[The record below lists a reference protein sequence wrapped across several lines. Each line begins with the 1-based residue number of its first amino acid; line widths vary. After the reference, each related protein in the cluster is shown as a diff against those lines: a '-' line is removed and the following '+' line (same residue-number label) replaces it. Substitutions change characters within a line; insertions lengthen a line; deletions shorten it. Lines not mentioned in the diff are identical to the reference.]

1 MAQAP
6 KGRQDP
12 PGTPLVGETS
22 RRGHIGRRA
31 RHYPKLAGGAY
42 LLDRRLF
49 QDPLGT
55 VWDAVVG
62 ATGARV
68 AIRVFEGPVIGTQ
81 DARRILRSRLRA
93 TPQIRHPNVALVFNH
108 DVKEKGYAF
117 VTMEELRGETLS
129 QRLARDGRVPLEEA
143 TEMGAALA
151 RGLAAAH
158 ERGVTHGG
166 IAPEMVFITSGGP
179 KLLGLG
185 IGDLGH
191 GYAGSSGD
199 AAADDVLGLMRLV
212 KTITAS
218 PVVGANGEGSSPK
231 VLIGGAV
238 GQEALSNDPAARP
251 SAQELAAALAEGP
264 EVLAEPAEASY
275 PVAADL
281 SREEKEQADRAA
293 REQADRERVEL
304 EMVKRAQREEAA
316 QREERERGARAEREA
331 SEREEQASREAV
343 EKTDLEPA
351 EPEAV
356 EQEEGER
363 AERAGAEPAVSVM
376 RRAIVATAVIIVVAA
391 IGIGARELSGS
402 QADPSSPASPS
413 IGSLSPAIIP
423 ATVPDVLGRT
433 IRIAENRIVAA
444 KLEVGD
450 IIPIAG
456 RSGRVVRTDPTPGEA
471 VTAGT
476 PVTIYVGNTV
486 P

>member
-1 MAQAP
+1 MAEAPKARQDRPQAP
-6 KGRQDP
+6 V
-12 PGTPLVGETS
+12 VGETS

-42 LLDRRLF
+42 VLHRRLF

-55 VWDAVVG
+55 VWDAVVS

-68 AIRVFEGPVIGTQ
+68 AIRVFEGPAIGTL
-81 DARRILRSRLRA
+81 DARQILRSRLRA

-129 QRLARDGRVPLEEA
+129 QRLARDGPVPLEEA
-143 TEMGAALA
+143 TEIGAALA

-212 KTITAS
+212 KTIAAS
-218 PVVGANGEGSSPK
+218 PSAGADGEGSPPK
-231 VLIGGAV
+231 VLLGGAV
-238 GQEALSNDPAARP
+238 GQDALSKHPAARP
-251 SAQELAAALAEGP
+251 SAQELAAALADGP
-264 EVLAEPAEASY
+264 EFLADPSEATY
-275 PVAADL
+275 PVPAVP
-281 SREEKEQADRAA
+281 REEKEQAERAA

-304 EMVKRAQREEAA
+304 ETVKRAEREAAEREQRE
-316 QREERERGARAEREA
+316 RRARAEREA
-331 SEREEQASREAV
+331 LEREEHANREAV
-343 EKTDLEPA
+343 ETDLKPA
-351 EPEAV
+351 EPEAL
-356 EQEEGER
+356 ERTERER
-363 AERAGAEPAVSVM
+363 AERSGTEPAVSVM

-391 IGIGARELSGS
+391 IGIGARELSRTK
-402 QADPSSPASPS
+402 ADPSSPASPS
-413 IGSLSPAIIP
+413 IGSLSPALIP

-433 IRIAENRIVAA
+433 TRIAENRIVAA

-456 RSGRVVRTDPTPGEA
+456 KSGRVVRTDPTPGEA

>member
-6 KGRQDP
+6 KGRQDR
-12 PGTPLVGETS
+12 PGTPVVGETS

-81 DARRILRSRLRA
+81 EARRILRSRLRA

-129 QRLARDGRVPLEEA
+129 QRLARDGPVPLEEA

-199 AAADDVLGLMRLV
+199 AAADDILGLMRLV

-218 PVVGANGEGSSPK
+218 PVAGANGEGSPPK
-231 VLIGGAV
+231 VLLGGAV
-238 GQEALSNDPAARP
+238 GQEALSSDPATRP

-264 EVLAEPAEASY
+264 EFLAEPSEASY
-275 PVAADL
+275 PVAADVL
-281 SREEKEQADRAA
+281 REEKEQAERAA
-293 REQADRERVEL
+293 REQADRERLEL
-304 EMVKRAQREEAA
+304 ETVKRAEREDA
-316 QREERERGARAEREA
+316 QREQRERRARGEREA
-331 SEREEQASREAV
+331 SEREEHASREAV
-343 EKTDLEPA
+343 ETDLEPA

-356 EQEEGER
+356 EQAERER
-363 AERAGAEPAVSVM
+363 AKRAGAEPAVSVM

-391 IGIGARELSGS
+391 IGIGARELSRTK
-402 QADPSSPASPS
+402 ADPSSPASPS

-450 IIPIAG
+450 VIPIAG

-476 PVTIYVGNTV
+476 PVTIYVGNTA

>member
-1 MAQAP
+1 MAEAP
-6 KGRQDP
+6 KGRQDRP
-12 PGTPLVGETS
+12 RAPVVGDTS

-81 DARRILRSRLRA
+81 DARRMLRSRLRA
-93 TPQIRHPNVALVFNH
+93 VPQIRHPNVALVFNH
-108 DVKEKGYAF
+108 DVKEKGYSF

-129 QRLARDGRVPLEEA
+129 QRLARDGPVPLEEA
-143 TEMGAALA
+143 TEIGAALA

-191 GYAGSSGD
+191 RYAGNSGD

-212 KTITAS
+212 KTIAAS
-218 PVVGANGEGSSPK
+218 PLAGANGEGSPPK
-231 VLIGGAV
+231 VLLGGAV
-238 GQEALSNDPAARP
+238 GQDALSNDPSARP
-251 SAQELAAALAEGP
+251 SAQELAAALADGP
-264 EVLAEPAEASY
+264 EFVAEPAEASY
-275 PVAADL
+275 PVPTDFP
-281 SREEKEQADRAA
+281 RMEKGEAERTA
-293 REQADRERVEL
+293 REQADREGVEL
-304 EMVKRAQREEAA
+304 ETVKRAEREAAEREQRE
-316 QREERERGARAEREA
+316 RRARAEREA
-331 SEREEQASREAV
+331 LEREEQANREAV
-343 EKTDLEPA
+343 EKTDLKPA

-356 EQEEGER
+356 ERAERER
-363 AERAGAEPAVSVM
+363 AERSGAEPAVSVM
-376 RRAIVATAVIIVVAA
+376 RRAIVATVVIIVVAA
-391 IGIGARELSGS
+391 IGIGARELSRTK
-402 QADPSSPASPS
+402 ADPSSPASPS
-413 IGSLSPAIIP
+413 IGSLSPALIP

-433 IRIAENRIVAA
+433 IRIAENRILAA

-456 RSGRVVRTDPTPGEA
+456 KSGRVVRTDPTPGEA

>member
-1 MAQAP
+1 MAEAP
-6 KGRQDP
+6 KGHQDQP
-12 PGTPLVGETS
+12 RAAVVGETS

-81 DARRILRSRLRA
+81 GARQILRSRLRA
-93 TPQIRHPNVALVFNH
+93 TPQIRHPNVALVFYH

-129 QRLARDGRVPLEEA
+129 QRLARDGPVPLEEA
-143 TEMGAALA
+143 TEIGAALA

-199 AAADDVLGLMRLV
+199 AAADDVLGLMQLV
-212 KTITAS
+212 KTIAAS
-218 PVVGANGEGSSPK
+218 PVAGADGEGSPPK
-231 VLIGGAV
+231 VLLGGSV
-238 GQEALSNDPAARP
+238 GQDALTNDPAVRP
-251 SAQELAAALAEGP
+251 SAQELAAALADGP
-264 EVLAEPAEASY
+264 EFLADPAEAMY
-275 PVAADL
+275 PVPTDVP
-281 SREEKEQADRAA
+281 REEKEQAERAA

-304 EMVKRAQREEAA
+304 ETVKRAEREAAEREQRER
-316 QREERERGARAEREA
+316 RERAEREA
-331 SEREEQASREAV
+331 SEREEQANREAV
-343 EKTDLEPA
+343 EKTDLQPA

-356 EQEEGER
+356 ERAERER
-363 AERAGAEPAVSVM
+363 AERSGAEPAVSVV

-391 IGIGARELSGS
+391 IGIGARELSHTK
-402 QADPSSPASPS
+402 ADPSVPASPS

-433 IRIAENRIVAA
+433 IRIAEDRIVAA

-456 RSGRVVRTDPTPGEA
+456 KSGRVVRTDPTPGEA